1 MPVKPEILKRSS
13 AARSRLFEVE
23 SLNLRFSN
31 GVERTYERL
40 ASKGHGAVMMVAI
53 TDEQE
58 LLLVREYACGPHD
71 YVLTLPKGKIDAGE
85 TPAEAAHRELQ
96 EEVGFGS
103 QKLTVLKHL
112 TTAPSYMG
120 HGITLVIAEAL
131 YPSRL
136 EGDEPEPLEVV
147 RWPLNQID
155 ALALHPEFNEG
166 RAIAALYLLKLHM
179 NTLANES
186 PE

>member
-23 SLNLRFSN
+23 SLKLRFSN

-40 ASKGHGAVMMVAI
+40 ANKGHGAVMMAAI
-53 TDEQE
+53 TAEQE

-85 TPAEAAHRELQ
+85 TPEQAAHRELQ

-103 QKLTVLKHL
+103 RQLTVLKSL
-112 TTAPSYMG
+112 ATAPSYMG
-120 HGITLVIAEAL
+120 HGITLVVAQDL
-131 YPSRL
+131 FPSRL

-147 RWPLNQID
+147 RWPLAQLD
-155 ALALHPEFNEG
+155 ELALHPDFTEG
-166 RAIAALYLLKLHM
+166 RAIAALYLLKLHL
-179 NTLANES
+179 NTLANGT